1 MKAFYIPM
9 GLLLVI
15 LGFSL
20 WTGRYVEQHT
30 ERWNAMLEEIEDLV
44 RNEAWAE
51 AEVRLETAY
60 ADWDASRAYEDWDS
74 SQTFF
79 HTIMDHS
86 ELDEAENLFAGA
98 FAVCRERDSADF
110 HMLLAQLAGQLRLLS
125 ETQCV
130 SIKNIL

>member
-15 LGFSL
+15 LSFSL

-30 ERWNAMLEEIEDLV
+30 ERWNAMLEEIEDLA
-44 RNEAWAE
+44 RDEAWAE

-60 ADWDASRAYEDWDS
+60 ADWDA

-130 SIKNIL
+130 SFKNIL

>member
-30 ERWNAMLEEIEDLV
+30 ERWNAMLEEIEDLA

-60 ADWDASRAYEDWDS
+60 ADWDA

>member
-30 ERWNAMLEEIEDLV
+30 ERWNAMLEEIEDLA
-44 RNEAWAE
+44 RDEAWAE

-60 ADWDASRAYEDWDS
+60 ADWDAS
-74 SQTFF
+74 QTFF
-79 HTIMDHS
+79 HTIMDHN

-98 FAVCRERDSADF
+98 FAVCREADGADF
-110 HMLLAQLAGQLRLLS
+110 HMLLAQLMGQLRLLS
-125 ETQCV
+125 ETQSV
-130 SIKNIL
+130 SIKNVL

>member
-30 ERWNAMLEEIEDLV
+30 ERWNAMLEEIEDLA
-44 RNEAWAE
+44 RDEAWAE

-60 ADWDASRAYEDWDS
+60 ADWDAS
-74 SQTFF
+74 QTFF
-79 HTIMDHS
+79 HTTMDHS

>member
-30 ERWNAMLEEIEDLV
+30 ERWNAMLEEIEDLA
-44 RNEAWAE
+44 RDEAWAE

-60 ADWDASRAYEDWDS
+60 ADWDA

-130 SIKNIL
+130 RIKNIL

>member
-1 MKAFYIPM
+1 MKGFYIPM

-30 ERWNAMLEEIEDLV
+30 ERWNAMLEEIEDLA

-60 ADWDASRAYEDWDS
+60 ADWDA

>member
-15 LGFSL
+15 LSFSL

-30 ERWNAMLEEIEDLV
+30 ERWNAMLEEIEDLA
-44 RNEAWAE
+44 RDEAWAE

-60 ADWDASRAYEDWDS
+60 ADWDA

-98 FAVCRERDSADF
+98 FAVCRERD
-110 HMLLAQLAGQLRLLS
+110 LS
-125 ETQCV
+125 L
-130 SIKNIL
+130 IHI

>member
-30 ERWNAMLEEIEDLV
+30 ERWNAMLEEIEDLA
-44 RNEAWAE
+44 RDGAWAE

-60 ADWDASRAYEDWDS
+60 ADWDA

>member
-30 ERWNAMLEEIEDLV
+30 ERWNAMLEEIEDLA
-44 RNEAWAE
+44 RDEAWAE

-60 ADWDASRAYEDWDS
+60 ADWDA

>member
-30 ERWNAMLEEIEDLV
+30 ERWNAMLEEIEDLA

-60 ADWDASRAYEDWDS
+60 ADWDAS
-74 SQTFF
+74 QTFF
-79 HTIMDHS
+79 HTIMEHD
-86 ELDEAENLFAGA
+86 ELDKAEDLFAGA
-98 FAVCRERDSADF
+98 FAVCREEDGADF
-110 HMLLAQLAGQLRLLS
+110 HTLLAQLINQLRLLA
-125 ETQCV
+125 ETQNGGV
-130 SIKNIL
+130 KNVL